1 MRMDISPF
9 TRVRVAFLRLL
20 SSALLIWFTTLSTA
34 QAHEVIPAIADMR
47 VVEGELRF
55 EVRANIESFIAGV
68 NLSETEDINES
79 DRAEIYDNLRA
90 LPAAELAAQFEAFW
104 PQMAQGITLTA
115 DGTPLV
121 PTFRSVAVDPV
132 GNVEVVRFSVFAF
145 SATLPEGAE
154 TVQMGWAPE
163 FGVLVL
169 RQMDVPLPYDGYLA
183 GGALSDQI
191 ALAGGGQTT
200 WWVTFANYIPVG
212 FDHIVPKG
220 LDHILFVLGLFFLA
234 ARFRPLLLQ
243 VSLFTLAHTITLAA
257 AALGYTDFVD
267 DFTQGAFGVAFIDIV
282 EPLIALSIAY
292 VAIENIF
299 TKGISPWRPFVI
311 FIFGL
316 LHGLGFASV
325 LAEFGLPEETFV
337 AALIGFNVGVEVGQ
351 LAVISAM
358 FFFVWQA
365 LRIDRGAN
373 EVGRGLALY
382 GFLAVVG
389 VVLIVFDSAQVP
401 AVLASPLLILDTP
414 ALLFAVTFVAMAV
427 LCIISIVLR
436 DRIDA
441 YRLFVAVPAS
451 VVIAAIG
458 LYWFIAR
465 SYGTL
470 TGI

>member
-1 MRMDISPF
+1 M
-9 TRVRVAFLRLL
+9 TKLRVALLRVL

-34 QAHEVIPAIADMR
+34 QAHEVVPSIGDMR
-47 VVEGELRF
+47 AVDGTLTF
-55 EVRANIESFIAGV
+55 EIRANIESFIAGI
-68 NLSETEDINES
+68 NLTETADTNES
-79 DRAEIYDNLRA
+79 DQAETYDALRA
-90 LPAAELAAQFEAFW
+90 LSPAELAMRFEAFW

-115 DGTPLV
+115 DGAPLA
-121 PTFRSVAVDPV
+121 PTLTSVNVGPV
-132 GNVEVVRFSVFAF
+132 GDVGVVRFSTIEF
-145 SATLPEGAE
+145 SAPLPDGAE
-154 TVQMGWAPE
+154 NVQMGWAPE

-169 RQMDVPLPYDGYLA
+169 RQMDVPAPYDGYLEA
-183 GGALSDQI
+183 GALSDQI
-191 ALAGGGQTT
+191 ALAGGGQAT
-200 WWVTFANYIPVG
+200 WWETFANYIPVG

-257 AALGYTDFVD
+257 AALGYTGFVD
-267 DFTQGAFGVAFIDIV
+267 DFTQASFGIAFIDIV

-351 LAVISAM
+351 LAVISVM

-365 LRIDRGAN
+365 LRIDRGEN
-373 EVGRGLALY
+373 EVSRGLSLY
-382 GFLAVVG
+382 GVFLVIGAVLL
-389 VVLIVFDSAQVP
+389 VLDSAEIP
-401 AVLASPLLILDTP
+401 AVLADPILILDTP
-414 ALLFAVTFVAMAV
+414 ALLFAVTFIAMAV
-427 LCIISIVLR
+427 LCLVSIMLR
-436 DRIDA
+436 NQLDA
-441 YRLFVAVPAS
+441 YRRFVAVPAS

-458 LYWFIAR
+458 LYWFIER
-465 SYGTL
+465 SYGTI
-470 TGI
+470 TGA